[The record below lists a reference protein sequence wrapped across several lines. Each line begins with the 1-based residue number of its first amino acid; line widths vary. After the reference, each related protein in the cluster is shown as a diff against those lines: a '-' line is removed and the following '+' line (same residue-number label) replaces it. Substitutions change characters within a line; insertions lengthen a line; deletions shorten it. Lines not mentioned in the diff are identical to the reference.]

1 MHLCRE
7 GEREQGEYISSDT
20 GARPSM
26 CPTTVGH
33 GGSSVSL
40 SVVYSSTT
48 AQPRSEWLA
57 LLISFYLSAINF
69 LFRAMCSLTLFSFS
83 SVAAKKVVVVTSS
96 FLISSK
102 AWSITWKCSWFSFFL
117 KLKGFYRAFWA
128 ADSAAFFGCRWP
140 SSQSSTSFV
149 SKVQFVSCLV
159 FWLLNGL

>member
-33 GGSSVSL
+33 GRSSVSL

-57 LLISFYLSAINF
+57 LLISFYLSAIN
-69 LFRAMCSLTLFSFS
+69 LCAPSLSLAFPLSQLKRLS
-83 SVAAKKVVVVTSS
+83 
-96 FLISSK
+96 
-102 AWSITWKCSWFSFFL
+102 WSLALS
-117 KLKGFYRAFWA
+117 
-128 ADSAAFFGCRWP
+128 
-140 SSQSSTSFV
+140 
-149 SKVQFVSCLV
+149 
-159 FWLLNGL
+159 